1 MFPIVLAY
9 TITIHKL
16 QGVTLAKA
24 VLDLHYRDFSVEQS
38 YVALSQVKTI
48 QGLMLDGEFDISRFV
63 EKPTAV
69 HYMRQADA
77 DLRQTQCLNP

>member
-9 TITIHKL
+9 AITIHKS
-16 QGVTLAKA
+16 QGVMLVKA
-24 VLDLHYRDFSVEQS
+24 VLDLHYRDFSIGQL

-48 QGLMLDGEFDISRFV
+48 QGLMLDGEFDISRFI

-69 HYMRQADA
+69 RCMQQADA
-77 DLRQTQCLNP
+77 DLR